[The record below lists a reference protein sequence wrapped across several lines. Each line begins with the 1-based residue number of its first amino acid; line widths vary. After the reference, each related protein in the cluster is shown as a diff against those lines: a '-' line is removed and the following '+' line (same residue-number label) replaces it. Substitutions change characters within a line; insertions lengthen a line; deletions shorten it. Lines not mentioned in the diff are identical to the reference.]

1 MKFLLDLTL
10 EGYMYTLNASVV
22 YKSDTGCGCGFGG
35 SEQSAGM
42 SSLGVD
48 WLVLGDGKW
57 GGEGREKSCH
67 CLCNNGVDISR

>member
-1 MKFLLDLTL
+1 
-10 EGYMYTLNASVV
+10 
-22 YKSDTGCGCGFGG
+22 
-35 SEQSAGM
+35 M

-67 CLCNNGVDISR
+67 CLHNNGVDISSDP